1 MDRRTFHLLQSIA
14 FGLLTLFSASIPFW
28 ADLDDTG
35 IFLALGMASAF
46 GFMAYRNAQQMQN
59 AGNEEMAYAPPKD
72 ASDTE
77 RTSFYKRYIYISLVA
92 FPLLTLLTI
101 SDLNDLESGATES
114 ALVWGPI
121 AFVYEQFG
129 YWAAVLLIPLAGIA
143 VISLL
148 YRKMKEQ
155 PDRTS

>member
-14 FGLLTLFSASIPFW
+14 FGLLTLFSASIPFVPTLTTPVFSW
-28 ADLDDTG
+28 HSVWLRRSDLWHT
-35 IFLALGMASAF
+35 
-46 GFMAYRNAQQMQN
+46 
-59 AGNEEMAYAPPKD
+59 EMPNKCKMLEMKKWLMPRPKMLQIQKEH
-72 ASDTE
+72 SISE
-77 RTSFYKRYIYISLVA
+77 YIYISLVA

-121 AFVYEQFG
+121 AFVYAPDTGPRSF
-129 YWAAVLLIPLAGIA
+129 LIPLAGIA